1 MAMLIENKYEIGET
15 LYLKTDK
22 DQLPRIVYCF
32 KVYKNEILYELVCG
46 VITSGHYEFE
56 LSKDINVLMQITS

>member
-22 DQLPRIVYCF
+22 DQLPRIVFCF
-32 KVYKNEILYELVCG
+32 KVYRNEILYELACG
-46 VITSGHYEFE
+46 VGVSSHYEFE
-56 LSKDINVLMQITS
+56 LSKEANVLMTTTN